1 MSTFPDLL
9 FCDTVVVAHG
19 MKDPSQHEMLRR
31 ALTSALVGVDV
42 SVVAPSV
49 PEYGTHHSK
58 VFVLQYERG
67 IRIVIHTA
75 NLVYPDFCNKAQSV
89 FYQDFP
95 LKTATEGEG
104 DEGDNDNDNAA
115 ADDERPQNDFE
126 AQLLSYVDHLSLPA
140 AATSQLKDVISAHD
154 YTYARGRLAVS
165 VPSKPWGHKD
175 GDYMAFGHHR
185 VRKILQEERAAAGF
199 EDWYDSAP
207 VVAQG
212 SSLGSLSARYI
223 DDLKSSFAPGSSKDD
238 VALELIWPTVSEVQ
252 HAIDG
257 WFGGGS
263 VCATSERVNK
273 AVVREHLHK
282 WGGEVTGRQRA
293 LPHMKTYLR
302 YARVGDKVR
311 LPWVFLSSMNTSKA
325 ALGEAVNS
333 KKYGAQLFRVLS
345 FEMGIVLLPRYEL
358 AWRRSAWFGWSCT
371 DPDASG
377 RARARAQR
385 KPDAVQ
391 FVQWSK
397 SAAQPAESATTPSPC
412 YMDEGSTTLVV
423 PIPLPFSLP
432 PRPYPPASATDTTP
446 ADGYQ
451 DIPWSQP
458 TELANV
464 WHGKD
469 ILGNLYPGRGS
480 YQGLVQKGTSDSLWW
495 EMFSS
500 Y

>member
-9 FCDTVVVAHG
+9 FCDTVIVAHG
-19 MKDPSQHEMLRR
+19 MKEPSQHEMLRR
-31 ALTSALVGVDV
+31 ALTSALAGVDV
-42 SVVAPSV
+42 SVVAPTV

-75 NLVYPDFCNKAQSV
+75 NLVYPDFCNKSQSV
-89 FYQDFP
+89 YYQDFP

-104 DEGDNDNDNAA
+104 DEGNGNADA
-115 ADDERPQNDFE
+115 DERPQDFE
-126 AQLLSYVDHLSLPA
+126 AQLLAYVDHLSLPA
-140 AATSQLKDVISAHD
+140 AAASQLKDVIRLHD

-165 VPSKPWGHKD
+165 VPSKPWEHKD

-199 EDWYDSAP
+199 EDWYESAP

-212 SSLGSLSARYI
+212 SSLGSLSARYV
-223 DDLKSSFAPGSSKDD
+223 DDLLASFAPGSSKDD

-273 AVVREHLHK
+273 ARQICKLHK

-302 YARVGDKVR
+302 YTCVGDDEVR
-311 LPWVFLSSMNTSKA
+311 LPWVFLSSMNASKA

-371 DPDASG
+371 DASG
-377 RARARAQR
+377 RSRARGQR
-385 KPDAVQ
+385 KPDAVR

-397 SAAQPAESATTPSPC
+397 SAAQSSQSSESSESSESDTPPSPC
-412 YMDEGSTTLVV
+412 YMDEGSNTLVV

-432 PRPYPPASATDTTP
+432 PRPYPPATT

-451 DIPWSQP
+451 DTPWSQP

-469 ILGNLYPGRGS
+469 MLGNLYPGRGS
-480 YQGLVQKGTSDSLWW
+480 YQGLVQKGTSESLWW
-495 EMFSS
+495 DMFSS
-500 Y
+500 